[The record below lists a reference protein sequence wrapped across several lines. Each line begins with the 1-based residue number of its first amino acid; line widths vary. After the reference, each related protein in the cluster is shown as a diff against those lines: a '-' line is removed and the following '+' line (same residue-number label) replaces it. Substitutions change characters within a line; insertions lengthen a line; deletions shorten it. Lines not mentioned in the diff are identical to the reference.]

1 MRYHGGAM
9 TFPDIDP
16 VLIHIGPLAIRWYA
30 LSYIAGILFAWWY
43 ARNLLGMAALWRE
56 GKAPLSPQQLG
67 DLMFWVVLGVLVGG
81 RLGYI
86 LFYAPEMLWRD
97 PLRVFAIW
105 QGGMSFHGGLLG
117 VVAAVAGYARRAG
130 ICLLSLA
137 DAACIPTPL
146 ALCFGRIANFVNG
159 ELWGRPTDMPWGIV
173 FPRSG
178 ELPRHPSQ
186 LYQAALEGL
195 LLFLILHFLARH
207 TPALRRPGM
216 LVGVFLFGYGFLRS
230 LVEPFREPEIYV
242 GLAHYGV
249 TMGIALNL
257 PMIFLGGGL
266 VFYALALSGRERALE
281 QAHAAGADTEDAPG
295 HAAKGKKKK
304 SRR

>member
-1 MRYHGGAM
+1 MV
-9 TFPDIDP
+9 FPDIDP
-16 VLIHIGPLAIRWYA
+16 VLLRIGPLAVRWYA
-30 LSYIAGILFAWWY
+30 LAYIGGILFGWWY
-43 ARNLLGMAALWRE
+43 VRNLLTRSHLWRE
-56 GKAPLSPQQLG
+56 GRAAFSREQLG

-81 RLGYI
+81 RLGYV
-86 LFYAPEMLWRD
+86 LFYAPDMLWNQ

-117 VVAAVAGYARRAG
+117 VIAAVVAYSRRAG
-130 ICLLSLA
+130 ISMLSLA

-146 ALCFGRIANFVNG
+146 ALCLGRIANFING
-159 ELWGRPTDMPWGIV
+159 ELWGRPTDAAWGVV
-173 FPRSG
+173 FPRAG

-186 LYQAALEGL
+186 LYQAVLEGL

-207 TPALRRPGM
+207 TPALKRPG
-216 LVGVFLFGYGFLRS
+216 VCAGVFFFGYGFLRS

-242 GLAHYGV
+242 GFAHYGV

-266 VFYALALSGRERALE
+266 LFYALALSLPQPGLPP
-281 QAHAAGADTEDAPG
+281 AGESSDADAPG
-295 HAAKGKKKK
+295 GGRHFPDKKRKK
-304 SRR
+304 MRR